1 MVASK
6 RCPCPLCR
14 SRRRHPD
21 RQRHL
26 QLRAVL
32 ARLDEQERR
41 WAAALEA
48 QRLGHGGLR
57 LVSQVAELDEDTI
70 RRGERELAAQ
80 LRSRPLDRVRL
91 PGAGRPLTEKKYR
104 TSKPR

>member
-1 MVASK
+1 
-6 RCPCPLCR
+6 
-14 SRRRHPD
+14 
-21 RQRHL
+21 
-26 QLRAVL
+26 VL